1 MLAWKKPVA
10 RIAVRYGAAT
20 LASWGVFGEDMA
32 AQLADD
38 PEAVRVAAIIVAS
51 VAAMATEAG
60 YVMAKRWGGD
70 T

>member
-1 MLAWKKPVA
+1 MAWTKPAA
-10 RIAVRYGAAT
+10 RIAVRYGAAA
-20 LASWGVFGEDMA
+20 LASWGVFGEDIA

-38 PEAVRVAAIIVAS
+38 PEAVRVAAIIVAG
-51 VAAMATEAG
+51 VAAMLTEAG